1 MEFKPGDIVRLKS
14 GGPAMTVESV
24 GQDGINCVW
33 FDGKRRLAKPF
44 VPQTLTAAEPSP
56 PEKITLN
63 LPPLRPRGS
72 GSGDA
77 GSN

>member
-14 GGPAMTVESV
+14 GGPAMTVESM
-24 GQDGINCVW
+24 GDDGINCVW
-33 FDGKRRLAKPF
+33 FDGKRRQAKRF
-44 VPQTLTAAEPSP
+44 VPQTLTTAEPSP

-63 LPPLRPRGS
+63 FPPLRGRGV

-77 GSN
+77 SSN